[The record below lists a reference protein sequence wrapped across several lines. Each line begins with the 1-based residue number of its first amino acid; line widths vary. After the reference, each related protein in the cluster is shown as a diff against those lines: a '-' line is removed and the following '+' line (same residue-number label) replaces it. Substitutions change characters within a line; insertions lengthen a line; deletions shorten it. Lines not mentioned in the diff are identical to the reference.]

1 MSAKHRELEAKA
13 RALLD
18 RLDRD
23 DDARACYLALNATIE
38 DFHRTGNP
46 VPEPLV
52 AAKRQL
58 EFDLAAQSQGR

>member
-1 MSAKHRELEAKA
+1 MSAKYEDLEAKT

-18 RLDRD
+18 RIDRD
-23 DDARACYLALNATIE
+23 EDARACYLALNATIE
-38 DFHRTGNP
+38 DFRRTGNI
-46 VPEPLV
+46 VPAPLV